1 MKHNTYFLN
10 ILLCGILGLVL
21 LVWVLVRTFLPA
33 AVLPQLNIPAMTLV
47 SLAALLLEFFL
58 APGARRSYLW
68 IFLLSAV
75 TFGLLPLAAGMAAV
89 AECWKLAVVGGL
101 VFTAV
106 TWLFSSMANRLSAG
120 GQSRA
125 AVILSALILFLAVQS
140 FTGMLL

>member
-10 ILLCGILGLVL
+10 ILLCGILGMVL
-21 LVWVLVRTFLPA
+21 LVCVLVRTFLPA
-33 AVLPQLNIPAMTLV
+33 AVLPQLNIPAMTLI

-58 APGARRSYLW
+58 APGAQRSYPW
-68 IFLLSAV
+68 TFVLSAV

-89 AECWKLAVVGGL
+89 TECWKLALIGGI

-106 TWLFSSMANRLSAG
+106 TWLFSSMVSRLSSG

-125 AVILSALILFLAVQS
+125 TVILYALILLLAVQS
-140 FTGMLL
+140 FTGMIL